1 MTLYYEQP
9 KTKIDIPTQ
18 KAKLM
23 ESFVKHPTRAFLTSV
38 ANSYKNRQKT
48 VFSLK
53 LSAFM
58 SLILGISSFSAEAAN
73 WYVRPNAST
82 YGTGTGQNWTNA
94 WSGFSNISWTG
105 VACGDTIWVAGGTYT
120 QVLKPNKK
128 CTSSARLSIRR
139 ARSDATEATSAAGWT
154 TSFDSS
160 VHQTN
165 GAGIVLNGDWDYITI
180 SGRTTSAGGGNGWW
194 IDARGL
200 TSAAGIEFVNGAAS
214 DYNVF
219 EYMDLQG
226 PGFVVYTGD
235 GRGIDATPFSTATGN
250 VFSHMKIWGWEAGV
264 YHVGING
271 STFEYLDMFDID
283 ASNRATYHPN
293 GIYAA
298 SSSNVIVRY
307 SKFHKGSY
315 ASTGEGIFF
324 EQSGGSSNWTIYGNL
339 FYDHDWD
346 SGVKALNIASPVP
359 GLKIFNNTF
368 SNVNN
373 VFYKAEVG
381 CGSAETRNNL
391 FYNASPQ
398 NCGTMSNNLVLTA
411 SGTFNNLSAKDFHI
425 AGTTG
430 TNLPRNAGTNLSA
443 YFKTDMDGNVYGA
456 DGAWDIGAYE
466 FSSTGAPPP
475 SVTPITPPSNLTVK
489 P

>member
-9 KTKIDIPTQ
+9 KIKMNTSTKKI
-18 KAKLM
+18 KLM
-23 ESFVKHPTRAFLTSV
+23 KIFIEHLTRTSFFNVRH
-38 ANSYKNRQKT
+38 SYTNRQKT
-48 VFSLK
+48 VFSMK
-53 LSAFM
+53 LS
-58 SLILGISSFSAEAAN
+58 SLMFLFLCALSSGAEAAN
-73 WYVRPNAST
+73 WYVRSNAST

-94 WSGFSNISWTG
+94 WSGFSKINWTG
-105 VACGDTIWVAGGTYT
+105 VACGDTIWVAGGTYNET
-120 QVLKPNKK
+120 LKPNKK
-128 CTSSARLSIRR
+128 CSSSARLSIRR

-160 VHQTN
+160 VHQTT
-165 GAGIVLNGDWDYITI
+165 GAGIVINGDTDYITI
-180 SGRTTSAGGGNGWW
+180 SGRTTSAGGSNGWW

-200 TSAAGIEFVNGAAS
+200 TSASGIEFVNGAGA

-250 VFSHMKIWGWEAGV
+250 VFSHMKIWEWEAGV

-307 SKFHKGSY
+307 SKFHKGTY

-373 VFYKAEVG
+373 VFYKADVG
-381 CGSAETRNNL
+381 CGSAETRNNI
-391 FYNASPQ
+391 FFNATPQ
-398 NCGTMSNNLVLTA
+398 PCGTMSNNLVLT
-411 SGTFNNLSAKDFHI
+411 SSPFTNLPAKDFHI
-425 AGTTG
+425 VGTIG
-430 TNLPRNAGTNLSA
+430 TNIPRNAGTNLST
-443 YFKTDMDGNVYGA
+443 YFKNDMDSSIYGA

-466 FSSTGAPPP
+466 FSSTGSPTLT
-475 SVTPITPPSNLTVK
+475 VTSIAPPSNLTVK